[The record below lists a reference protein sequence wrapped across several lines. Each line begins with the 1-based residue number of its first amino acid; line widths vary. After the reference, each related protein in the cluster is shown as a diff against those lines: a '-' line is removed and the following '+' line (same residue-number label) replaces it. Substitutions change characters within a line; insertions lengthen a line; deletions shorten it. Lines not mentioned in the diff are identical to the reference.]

1 MSLINPIN
9 CDNTWLTLP
18 DILRKI
24 VRKDGEGDIVM
35 GVHGLETL
43 CAEYIPVY
51 KIFTKKPSEPDKTYQ
66 SDLVCD
72 LVAAHYW
79 PRIDIMRV
87 YANHTNANG
96 EACLNWKNP
105 ALYGATIVNAPIH
118 TFRQGFLFNGTT
130 QYLNN
135 NWVPSVSG
143 VNYTQNS
150 ASQILYIRTDIASTG
165 IHGTSS
171 NNDLKDCYIWPR
183 RNTNDWAYIRINDD
197 TYVNSGSAI
206 NGSGLFINTR
216 TAAAVN
222 KLYRNG
228 VAIINGT
235 TASTGVPTHSPYT
248 GAGND
253 DNVAGYFRADQV
265 AIEIWMDGC
274 TQEDVTGITNILNNY
289 MTKLGTNV
297 F

>member
-72 LVAAHYW
+72 LVATHYW

-87 YANHTNANG
+87 YANHTNENG
-96 EACLNWKNP
+96 EACYNFKNP

-143 VNYTQNS
+143 VNYTQDS
-150 ASQILYIRTDIASTG
+150 ASQILYIRTNIQSIG
-165 IHGTSS
+165 SHGTNS
-171 NNDLKDCYIWPR
+171 NTDNK
-183 RNTNDWAYIRINDD
+183 NTNIVNRYTDDKAYFRINQLGSDGD
-197 TYVNSGSAI
+197 NNS
-206 NGSGLFINTR
+206 NGSGLFIGTR
-216 TAAAVN
+216 TASDVIV
-222 KLYRNG
+222 LYRNG
-228 VAIINGT
+228 AAIVNGT
-235 TASTGVPTHSPYT
+235 TVSAGVPTHSPYT
-248 GAGND
+248 GAYND
-253 DNVAGYFRADQV
+253 DDVAAGFRADEV